1 MGELPA
7 QKGSVESSQSKK
19 SRNRN
24 RKKENQKESRRQLQ
38 QLQMAHIPRWP
49 RSQFSSQSNSVSS
62 PSTIKS
68 SGSSGRTSP
77 RLKQVQ
83 AGNDN
88 QNKNQTPIHI
98 WSHGQNGNHIQNQNE
113 EQNSKL
119 DDLDTASN
127 SSTSPSSTRRRRG
140 KRGGRKN
147 RSKRKIDAE
156 GQQLAGEQGEHDYI
170 HGHKNKHQTSEGK
183 ENQQIREAERALFG
197 YLHPLER
204 HAKRYEVPQ
213 TLSKSRTD
221 SGSRSTTIC
230 DDKSEEPKDVDGVV
244 PQANHDRNGDQQKQK
259 QPEPEP
265 EPELEQGPEP
275 QQPEQKQETSKPSD
289 TGIRAF
295 SIRQA
300 DPNGG
305 NPVGI
310 KLQKNDGNRSLTPT
324 ERDESVH
331 TPESDKPSP
340 SPSTFTSSE
349 PREQGQ
355 EQGQQS
361 ACEQPRI
368 PRIFFQPTQTPAQGQ
383 QQSGEPSL
391 NQGKEVGIKLD
402 LNLEVELFLKTKIK
416 GEIMVT
422 FL

>member
-7 QKGSVESSQSKK
+7 QKGSIESSQPKK
-19 SRNRN
+19 SRNRT
-24 RKKENQKESRRQLQ
+24 RKKESQKENRRQLQQ
-38 QLQMAHIPRWP
+38 QLQMAHVPRWP

-68 SGSSGRTSP
+68 SRSSGRTSS

-83 AGNDN
+83 ARNDN
-88 QNKNQTPIHI
+88 QDKNQTPIHT
-98 WSHGQNGNHIQNQNE
+98 WNHGQNGNHIQNQNK
-113 EQNSKL
+113 EQNSRL
-119 DDLDTASN
+119 SDLDTASN
-127 SSTSPSSTRRRRG
+127 SSTSPSSTRRHRG

-170 HGHKNKHQTSEGK
+170 HEHKNRHQTSGGK
-183 ENQQIREAERALFG
+183 EGQQLWEAERALFG
-197 YLHPLER
+197 YVHPLER
-204 HAKRYEVPQ
+204 DAKRYEAPQ
-213 TLSKSRTD
+213 TLSRSRTD
-221 SGSRSTTIC
+221 SGSWSTTMY
-230 DDKSEEPKDVDGVV
+230 DDKNEEHKDVNGVV
-244 PQANHDRNGDQQKQK
+244 PQANHDRNEDQQKQK
-259 QPEPEP
+259 QPEPE
-265 EPELEQGPEP
+265 LEQEPEP
-275 QQPEQKQETSKPSD
+275 QPELKQKTSKPSD

-295 SIRQA
+295 SVRQA

-305 NPVGI
+305 KPVGI
-310 KLQKNDGNRSLTPT
+310 KLQKNDDNRSPTPT
-324 ERDESVH
+324 ERDGSIH

-355 EQGQQS
+355 GQGQQS
-361 ACEQPRI
+361 APEQPRI

-391 NQGKEVGIKLD
+391 NQGKEVSIKLD
-402 LNLEVELFLKTKIK
+402 LNLEVELLLKTKIK